1 MRIHSHSSLGSFENC
16 PRQYWYQYIGKPDV
30 EKVDTIE
37 AFLGTCVHETLEELY
52 RLRLRGRVVSE
63 EETLERFESIWEKG
77 WSDTIR
83 IVNEELMAED
93 YKRAGRDA
101 LLAYYR
107 RHAPFDQAAT
117 LRLEEKV
124 MLDLDAGGRY
134 RMQGYVDRIARRGD
148 GTYEIHDYKTSP
160 ACRRKQRPTRTGS
173 WRSTRSAST
182 GCGRTWRQ
190 LT

>member
-101 LLAYYR
+101 APRGKGDARSR
-107 RHAPFDQAAT
+107 RRREVP
-117 LRLEEKV
+117 
-124 MLDLDAGGRY
+124 DAGLRGSHRAPGR
-134 RMQGYVDRIARRGD
+134 RDVRD
-148 GTYEIHDYKTSP
+148 P
-160 ACRRKQRPTRTGS
+160 
-173 WRSTRSAST
+173 
-182 GCGRTWRQ
+182 
-190 LT
+190 

>member
-1 MRIHSHSSLGSFENC
+1 MMRIHSHSSLGSFENC

-37 AFLGTCVHETLEELY
+37 AFLGTCVHETLEKLY
-52 RLRLRGRVVSE
+52 GLRLRGRVLSE

-93 YKRAGRDA
+93 YKRTGRDA
-101 LLAYYR
+101 LVPAF
-107 RHAPFDQAAT
+107 AGMTAARAGMT
-117 LRLEEKV
+117 T
-124 MLDLDAGGRY
+124 AGGVSKVGRWWRLGPRDQG
-134 RMQGYVDRIARRGD
+134 RM
-148 GTYEIHDYKTSP
+148 P
-160 ACRRKQRPTRTGS
+160 F
-173 WRSTRSAST
+173 
-182 GCGRTWRQ
+182 